1 MSVLRLGFTDTLP
14 SIANYFIDTLRQ
26 RYEVIID
33 NENPDY
39 LIFGDR
45 NFGNNNVNYDPNKII
60 KIFFTG
66 ENERPWNYNCHYA
79 ISFEHI
85 DDERFYRLPIYVI
98 YNYDHKLIEN
108 RVRTPEDLT
117 DYNKGFASFLVNNPG
132 CEKRNEFFKT
142 CLAYKS
148 CGSAGKFMNNIGGI
162 LGGTPVDKV
171 KFMNNY
177 KFNVTF
183 ENSSYPG
190 YATEKLMEA
199 LCAKTI
205 PLYWGSSTVP
215 MEFNPKAFLNWHDFQ
230 DDKAFWNAVYELDTN
245 PKLYE
250 EMYMQ
255 PMFVD
260 NQKNKFFDQQRFL
273 NWFDRNV
280 YKGVLSNG

>member
-1 MSVLRLGFTDTLP
+1 MQLLKLGFADTLP
-14 SIANYFIDTLRQ
+14 SIANYFVDALRT
-26 RYEVIID
+26 RYHVQLSV
-33 NENPDY
+33 NPDY

-45 NFGNNNVNYDPNKII
+45 NFGNDNVMYNDKNCI

-66 ENERPWNYNCHYA
+66 ENERPWNYHCHYA

-85 DDERFYRLPIYVI
+85 EDEKFFRLPIYVI

-108 RVRTPEDLT
+108 RDRSPEDLQVVK
-117 DYNKGFASFLVNNPG
+117 NFASFLVNNPH
-132 CEKRNEFFKT
+132 CEKRNEFFKK
-142 CLAYKS
+142 CLAYKP
-148 CGSAGKFMNNIGGI
+148 CGSAGKFMNNIGAP

-171 KFMNNY
+171 QFMNGY

-199 LCAKTI
+199 LSAKTI
-205 PLYWGSSTVP
+205 PLYWGSATTP

-230 DDKAFWNAVYELDTN
+230 DDKSFWEAVVELDNN

-255 PMFVD
+255 PMF
-260 NQKNKFFDQQRFL
+260 NNGEERNKFFDRERFL

-280 YKGVLSNG
+280 YKGVLNND